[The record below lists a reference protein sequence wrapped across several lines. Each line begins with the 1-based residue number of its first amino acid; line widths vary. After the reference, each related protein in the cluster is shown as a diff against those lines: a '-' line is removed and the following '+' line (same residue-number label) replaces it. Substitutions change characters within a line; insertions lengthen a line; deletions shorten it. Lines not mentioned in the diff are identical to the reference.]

1 LNSLQGCQAKNLGF
15 FLSFSFQRPE
25 KNYWVFARGDLF
37 MYEAYWGLT
46 EPPFSLTPDPRF
58 LYMSRGHEDALM
70 MLHYAISRNKGAA
83 MLSGDIGLGKTT
95 VSRKLLDLLD
105 PVHNRV
111 VLIVNPILTPV
122 QILQEILA
130 QLDFETTSRNRQ
142 VLVQELHKQLLFF
155 YERGQRVVLMI
166 DEAHLIRST
175 STLEEL
181 RLLLNCQMNDQFLL
195 SLVLLGQ
202 SELRPKIA
210 KVPALEQRLAVR
222 QTLRPLDVT
231 ETGEMILHR
240 LRVAGYTAETSP
252 FSPDAIYEIHKF
264 TKGYPRLIS
273 QIADNALMVGFAQKA
288 KLIDGYL
295 VHSVVSE
302 FTGKE
307 AA

>member
-1 LNSLQGCQAKNLGF
+1 
-15 FLSFSFQRPE
+15 
-25 KNYWVFARGDLF
+25 
-37 MYEAYWGLT
+37 MYEAYWGLS

-105 PVHNRV
+105 PVHNRI
-111 VLIVNPILTPV
+111 VLIVNPILTPTQV
-122 QILQEILA
+122 LQEILS
-130 QLDFETTSRNRQ
+130 QLEFETQSRNRQ
-142 VLVQELHKQLLFF
+142 TLVQELHKQLLAY

-175 STLEEL
+175 ATFEEL

-202 SELRPKIA
+202 NELRPKIA

-222 QTLRPLDVT
+222 QNLKPLDVT

-240 LRVAGYTAETSP
+240 LQVAGYTEEAHP
-252 FSPDAIYEIHKF
+252 FSPDAIFEIHKY

-273 QIADNALMVGFAQKA
+273 QIADNALMIAFVQKKQIVDGFM
-288 KLIDGYL
+288 IHNL
-295 VHSVVSE
+295 VNE
-302 FTGKE
+302 FAGRD